1 LHNLARARA
10 KRARRA
16 AGVACRTRRR
26 APAYLRVEARVRG
39 AWVAVLLVAACT
51 TGQPG
56 AGVDAGAGAPPELGA
71 TLNAQV
77 QDDSV
82 RLELHVTNATREP
95 LRLEFAST
103 QRFDF
108 TVSGPGTEWRWSD
121 DMMFAQVMEQEVLLQ
136 GESRRYAA
144 AWPAAGR
151 TGEFTATGQL
161 TSLNYPVELRTVIRL
176 PAE

>member
-1 LHNLARARA
+1 
-10 KRARRA
+10 
-16 AGVACRTRRR
+16 
-26 APAYLRVEARVRG
+26 
-39 AWVAVLLVAACT
+39 
-51 TGQPG
+51 
-56 AGVDAGAGAPPELGA
+56 VDAGAGAPPELGA

-77 QDDSV
+77 QGDSV

-95 LRLEFAST
+95 LRLEFGST

-151 TGEFTATGQL
+151 TGEFTATGRL